1 VTVTLGVA
9 LAALAGLDGVPLS
22 ILVGLGGSIGA
33 LSRYVVD
40 VALGGGRR
48 STFAV
53 NVLGSAALGALVT
66 SSPQATT
73 LAVAGT
79 GFCGAFTTFSSFA
92 VNVVEAASK
101 GELRL
106 AAIDAAGTLAS
117 ALLGVALGT
126 VLVGV

>member
-1 VTVTLGVA
+1 MSLGVV
-9 LAALAGLDGVPLS
+9 LAVLTELDSTPLPV
-22 ILVGLGGSIGA
+22 LVGLGGAVGA
-33 LSRYVVD
+33 LGRYAVD

-66 SSPQATT
+66 SSPHATT

-79 GFCGAFTTFSSFA
+79 GFCGAFTTFSSFT

-101 GELRL
+101 RDLRL
-106 AAIDAAGTLAS
+106 AAVDAVGTLAS